1 MKLTLNH
8 VQEDILTE
16 KMLLT
21 INELRA
27 LKNFSFKFLVVKV
40 NGVLVLRDQYDTV
53 TVKEGDFV
61 EIIHLISGG

>member
-8 VQEDILTE
+8 VEEDILTE
-16 KMLLT
+16 KALLT

-27 LKNFSFKFLVVKV
+27 LKKFSFKFLVVKV
-40 NGVLVLRDQYDTV
+40 NGVLVKRDQYDTV
-53 TVKEGDFV
+53 TVREGDIV

>member
-1 MKLTLNH
+1 MNLTLNH

-16 KMLLT
+16 KTVLT

-27 LKNFSFKFLVVKV
+27 LKKFSFKFLVVKV